1 MRSFCTGRI
10 EILPFLRR
18 ENGIKCGVLYE
29 LWKAAAAGSQILS
42 GVRDSGFQMRRPAG
56 SGSHIRKIGDY
67 TVVSCI
73 GKGRYGVCFLALD
86 PKGRK
91 AVLKKF
97 RPHMWKKNQSANHY
111 EAVILSGLSHP
122 AVPELLGV
130 INNRKGYYFVLEY
143 KDGST
148 LENILFR
155 QKKVLREADIFRIGL
170 QLFEVLE
177 YLHSRNVV
185 HGDISIA
192 NIIDNGSRISL
203 LDFGLARYADGEN
216 MRFSLDYA
224 RAANVLLYLLYSR
237 YPGNGRKP
245 WHEELPLSDQQK
257 NFLKNLFER
266 KETFAD
272 TREVTTGFRECFAQ
286 YQCGSADCAD

>member
-1 MRSFCTGRI
+1 
-10 EILPFLRR
+10 
-18 ENGIKCGVLYE
+18 
-29 LWKAAAAGSQILS
+29 
-42 GVRDSGFQMRRPAG
+42 MRRPAG

-122 AVPELLGV
+122 EVPELLGV

-272 TREVTTGFRECFAQ
+272 TREVTTGFRKCFAQ